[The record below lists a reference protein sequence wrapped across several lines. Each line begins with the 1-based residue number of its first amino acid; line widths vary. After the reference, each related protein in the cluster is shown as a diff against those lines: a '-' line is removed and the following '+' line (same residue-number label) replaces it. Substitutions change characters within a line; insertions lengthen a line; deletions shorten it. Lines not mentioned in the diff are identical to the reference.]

1 MGCRAMYA
9 TPLLCVVLALGM
21 GTRGDGATGR
31 HPLSLASPV
40 PWWPGRSRGSGRRT
54 DGSSAGF
61 ETIIELMPK
70 NSFGAA
76 AKLRAGGAEYEYF
89 RLAALEERGM
99 ASVSRLP
106 FSTKILL
113 EKDRKSVV

>member
-1 MGCRAMYA
+1 MA
-9 TPLLCVVLALGM
+9 
-21 GTRGDGATGR
+21 
-31 HPLSLASPV
+31 
-40 PWWPGRSRGSGRRT
+40 
-54 DGSSAGF
+54 
-61 ETIIELMPK
+61 K

-89 RLAALEERGM
+89 RLASLEERGT

-113 EKDRKSVV
+113 ENLLRNEDGQRVSAADVEYVARGDERP